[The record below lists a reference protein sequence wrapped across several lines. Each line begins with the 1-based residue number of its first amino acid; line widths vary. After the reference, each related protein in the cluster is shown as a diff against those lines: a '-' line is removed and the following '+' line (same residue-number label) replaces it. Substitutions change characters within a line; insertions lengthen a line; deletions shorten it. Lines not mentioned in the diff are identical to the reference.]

1 MYSVSGIVFRKF
13 LYVLKKMAIHSKKGT
28 VNMYRLRVQCNLVV
42 LPVIFISV
50 STFASCNVCM
60 VIRVQK
66 KMQVKSTEYNV

>member
-13 LYVLKKMAIHSKKGT
+13 LYVLKNGNTFQKGT

-66 KMQVKSTEYNV
+66 KNAGKKHRI